1 MIKFTEL
8 LFYHI
13 YKSQINSGEKSMSI
27 PSAVLGL
34 SFILFMNALSLMV
47 IIDLLGFT
55 VLTKILESNPTE
67 TALVLGF
74 GLFGLNLAWIYH
86 KKRYQKI
93 IKSFS
98 KRSENQ
104 RRRGARITL
113 FYGLASIIALFILAP
128 LRVM

>member
-1 MIKFTEL
+1 MPV
-8 LFYHI
+8 
-13 YKSQINSGEKSMSI
+13 

-34 SFILFMNALSLMV
+34 SLILFMNALSLMV

-55 VLTKILESNPTE
+55 ILTKILESNPTE

-74 GLFGLNLAWIYH
+74 GVFVMNLAWIYH
-86 KKRYQKI
+86 KNRYQEI

-104 RRRGARITL
+104 RKRGARITL
-113 FYGLASIIALFILAP
+113 FYALASIIALFILAP